1 MARRAS
7 RGFSLI
13 ELLVALV
20 FTMILMAG
28 MGVVFKAGL
37 STFYTSGEK
46 ISSMRRNRVTA
57 DVLYDDLNTA
67 GLSMVDITSALSA
80 SADHPAFFIIPNV
93 AVKDSDNQPITTPDP
108 GDPVT
113 TDELY
118 LAFDQPLPFDGQLVS
133 GGGAGTT
140 GRTAGGAVL
149 ANASF
154 EAGTDDQYVI
164 DCGDAD
170 YAKQVKV
177 GMYMHIKDDLSH
189 SALRIA
195 SATPSGVNV
204 TVTVD
209 ASPTLGTQVTG
220 RGDSGALRPNQR
232 IDSSSVIFIRPS
244 QMIRYRIVMMRL
256 DPDPAKT
263 KGIPCL
269 VREQATYDPTSGF
282 SPSDTQLVTEN
293 VAGFK
298 VYLSA
303 DSGQNW
309 AGWNKSYTE
318 FANGWT
324 NGIQA
329 ELDSQLVTLGRVGYT
344 STGENTSWYRDI
356 PVLMRADI
364 TTRTATQRSEYAS
377 TPTSLAYKTFT
388 QSLVL
393 VPRHFGLT
401 MK

>member
-1 MARRAS
+1 MAKRAS

-20 FTMILMAG
+20 FTMVLMVG
-28 MGVVFKAGL
+28 MGTVFKAAL

-46 ISSMRRNRVTA
+46 ISSMRRNRVTG

-80 SADHPAFFIIPNV
+80 SVDHPAFFIIPNV
-93 AVKDSDNQPITTPDP
+93 AVKDADNLPIVTPDP
-108 GDPVT
+108 GDPAT

-118 LAFDQPLPFDGQLVS
+118 VAFDQPLPFDGLLVS

-140 GRTAGGAVL
+140 GKTAGGAVL

-154 EAGTDDQYVI
+154 LAGTDDKYVI

-177 GMYMHIKDDLSH
+177 GMYMQIKDDLSH

-195 SATPSGVNV
+195 SAVPSGENV

-209 ASPTLGTQVTG
+209 TSPSLGTQVTG

-269 VREQATYDPTSGF
+269 VREQATYDPTSAF
-282 SPSDTQLVTEN
+282 SPSETQLVTEN
-293 VAGFK
+293 VTGFK
-298 VYLSA
+298 VYLSG

-309 AGWNKSYTE
+309 AGWNKSYTS

-329 ELDSQLVTLGRVGYT
+329 ELDSQLATLGRVGYT
-344 STGENTSWYRDI
+344 STGGNTSWYRDI